1 MGVHSEL
8 QLSMF
13 YGRIFDG
20 SEFLVVYGLSSSGLR
35 KITNC
40 FNKSRVQETLSLCLD
55 ARDGMSRCC
64 RVAAR
69 PFNGQSAQNCR
80 LFNLDFAEAIFTS
93 KMHRATKIPHLIA
106 RRYPRIAGNNL
117 RNRFVRTHS
126 IYSVATSPWHNNK
139 MHCIFRHRSVTFQI
153 IRGPTQCDI
162 VRAVPSHLQYPTIMT
177 DRGTISTAK
186 GASNS
191 RYFPSSNKSSLFSSL
206 FRTGSQQKT

>member
-1 MGVHSEL
+1 MRTTERADVARLSPDHQMQNPLNIVGSSLQVSLLLFLNLKRTLAPSVHIRTFINIHATL
-8 QLSMF
+8 V
-13 YGRIFDG
+13 
-20 SEFLVVYGLSSSGLR
+20 EF
-35 KITNC
+35 
-40 FNKSRVQETLSLCLD
+40 
-55 ARDGMSRCC
+55 
-64 RVAAR
+64 
-69 PFNGQSAQNCR
+69 
-80 LFNLDFAEAIFTS
+80 
-93 KMHRATKIPHLIA
+93 
-106 RRYPRIAGNNL
+106 

-162 VRAVPSHLQYPTIMT
+162 VRAVPSHLQYPTIVT